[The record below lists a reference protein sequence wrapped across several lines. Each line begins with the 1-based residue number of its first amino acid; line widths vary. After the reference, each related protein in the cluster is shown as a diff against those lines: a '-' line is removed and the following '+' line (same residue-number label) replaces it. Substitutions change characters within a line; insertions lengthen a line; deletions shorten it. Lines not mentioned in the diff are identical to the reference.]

1 MLVSSNIK
9 IIILSMEISEI
20 YNRYIY
26 ELGRQ
31 YKKFNKITD
40 RNWFKKYYRC
50 STKFQE
56 DKKFIVDNIKNN
68 ILPLVKL
75 EKDDFDQLDIEK
87 ILTIKRKE
95 YDFNDNYYMQLCEK
109 RNYKIL
115 THDKDFVK
123 NYNDVKVEV
132 YQL

>member
-1 MLVSSNIK
+1 
-9 IIILSMEISEI
+9 MEISEI
-20 YNRYIY
+20 YNKYIY
-26 ELGRQ
+26 ELGIQ
-31 YKKFNKITD
+31 YKKVNKISD
-40 RNWFKKYYRC
+40 KSWFKKYYRP
-50 STKFQE
+50 SPRFQK

-87 ILTIKRKE
+87 ILTLKRKE

-115 THDKDFVK
+115 THDKDFIK
-123 NYNDVKVEV
+123 NYPDVNVEV